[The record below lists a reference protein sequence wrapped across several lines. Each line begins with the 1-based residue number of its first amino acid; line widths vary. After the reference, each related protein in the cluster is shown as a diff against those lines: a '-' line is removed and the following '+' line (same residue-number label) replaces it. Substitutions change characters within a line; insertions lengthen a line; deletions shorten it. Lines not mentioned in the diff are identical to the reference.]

1 MFIIHDIVDL
11 FALVGMVRVGR
22 LVWKIQHKSQSHS
35 DS

>member
-11 FALVGMVRVGR
+11 FALFGMVRVGR
-22 LVWKIQHKSQSHS
+22 IVWRIRHRSHSHS